1 MTVSEKDAGII
12 IIFGATGDL
21 AHGKI
26 LPALWKLW
34 ADGDLPANTAV
45 LAVGRDTAL
54 NDDSF
59 RKHAR
64 DAAHKAGA
72 PAGVASHWAKS
83 CVFYQTVASD
93 ADYAALGERIVALER
108 ERGLPGNRVFYL
120 SLPPAVS
127 PKVVDALGAVGLNK
141 SPGWARLVV
150 EKPFGRDLASAREL
164 NALLHRYFGEEQI
177 YRIDHYLGK
186 ETVQNLLVFRFAN
199 SIFEPL
205 WNRQQVEC
213 VKIMVAEDI
222 GVGSRAGYYEQA
234 GALRD
239 MIQNHV
245 TQLFA
250 LTAMEAPV
258 DFDAA
263 AIRAEKIKALKST
276 RPITPDNVVFGQYEA
291 GEIQGEPVP
300 GYRDEPDVAKD
311 SRTETLV
318 AIRLEID
325 NWRWQGV
332 PFLLTTGKRL
342 AERQTEIAIRFH
354 KPPIALFAKL
364 GTQGFEANLLRLRLQ
379 PNEGFAL
386 QIGVKAPGDDFAV
399 VTRALH
405 FEYEEAFGALPE
417 AYETLIENIF
427 EGDQTL
433 FVHADETE
441 TAWSMYEPLLK
452 AAPTLHP
459 YKAGSWGPEA
469 AQCLVP

>member
-1 MTVSEKDAGII
+1 MTVNEKDAGVIV
-12 IIFGATGDL
+12 IFGATGDL
-21 AHGKI
+21 AQRKI

-34 ADGDLPANTAV
+34 ADGDIPANCAV
-45 LAVGRDTAL
+45 LGVGRDTSL
-54 NDDSF
+54 NDESF
-59 RKHAR
+59 RKHSR
-64 DAAHKAGA
+64 EAAQNAGA
-72 PAGVASHWAKS
+72 PAGVAAHWARS
-83 CVFYQTVASD
+83 CVFYQAVAAD
-93 ADYAALGERIVALER
+93 GDYAALGERLAQLED
-108 ERGLPGNRVFYL
+108 ERSLPGNRIFYL
-120 SLPPAVS
+120 SLPPTVS
-127 PKVVDALGAVGLNK
+127 PQVVKSLGRAQLNR
-141 SPGWARLVV
+141 SAGWTRLVC
-150 EKPFGRDLASAREL
+150 EKPFGRDLQSAQEL
-164 NALLHRYFGEEQI
+164 NALLHRYFNEEQI

-222 GVGSRAGYYEQA
+222 GVEKRAGYYEQA

-250 LTAMEAPV
+250 LIAMEAPV

-276 RPITPDNVVFGQYEA
+276 RPIAPEHVIFGQYDA
-291 GEIQGEPVP
+291 GEIRGKPVVA
-300 GYRDEPDVAKD
+300 YRAESDVAND
-311 SRTETLV
+311 SRTETFV

-332 PFLLTTGKRL
+332 PFLMSTGKRL
-342 AERQTEIAIRFH
+342 AERATEIAIRFH
-354 KPPIALFAKL
+354 RPPVALFANL
-364 GTQGFEANLLRLRLQ
+364 GTQAFEANVLRLRLQ

-386 QIGVKAPGDDFAV
+386 QIGVKAPGDDFQV

-433 FVHADETE
+433 FVHADEAE
-441 TAWSMYEPLLK
+441 TAWALYEPLLK
-452 AAPTLHP
+452 AAPELHP
-459 YKAGSWGPEA
+459 YRAGSWGPEA

>member
-1 MTVSEKDAGII
+1 MTVTEKDAGII
-12 IIFGATGDL
+12 VIFGATGDL
-21 AHGKI
+21 AERKI

-34 ADGDLPANTAV
+34 ADGDVPANTAV
-45 LAVGRDTAL
+45 LAVGRDTTL
-54 NDDSF
+54 NDESF
-59 RKHAR
+59 RKQAR
-64 DAAHKAGA
+64 EAAHKAGA
-72 PAGVASHWAKS
+72 PAGVASHWATS
-83 CVFYQTVASD
+83 CVFYQAVTAD
-93 ADYAALGERIVALER
+93 GDYAALGERLTKLES
-108 ERGLPGNRVFYL
+108 ERALPGNRVFYL
-120 SLPPAVS
+120 SLPPTVS
-127 PKVVDALGAVGLNK
+127 PKVVQALGAARLSQ
-141 SPGWARLVV
+141 SPGWTRLVC

-164 NALLHRYFGEEQI
+164 NALLHRFFDEEQI

-205 WNRQQVEC
+205 WNRHQVEC
-213 VKIMVAEDI
+213 IKIMVAEDI

-250 LTAMEAPV
+250 LTAMEVPV

-276 RPITPDNVVFGQYEA
+276 RPISAEHVVFAQYEA
-291 GEIQGEPVP
+291 GEIGGKAVP
-300 GYRDEPDVAKD
+300 AYRDEADVSDD
-311 SRTETLV
+311 SRTETFV
-318 AIRLEID
+318 AMRLEVD

-332 PFLLTTGKRL
+332 PFLLSTGKRL
-342 AERQTEIAIRFH
+342 AQRQTEIAIRFH
-354 KPPIALFAKL
+354 RPPVALFSKL
-364 GTQGFEANLLRLRLQ
+364 GTQGFESNLLRLRLQ
-379 PNEGFAL
+379 PNEGFGL

-405 FEYEEAFGALPE
+405 FEYGEAFGALPE

-441 TAWSMYEPLLK
+441 TAWAMYESLLQT
-452 AAPTLHP
+452 APTLHS

-469 AQCLVP
+469 AECLVP